1 VFGLAYLAYVGI
13 KYPGAPTPMVFLG
26 LAVFLSVRQYWIAVL
41 PGGTL
46 GGGITHVPS
55 IAVLLVFGL
64 YLRSAASQLGTCML
78 VASVTYVSA
87 VAVRAW
93 DLYLCPS
100 FPLGLHWV
108 WHLLTGLTTSILIY
122 AIAAYPPERV
132 GQRRAEVGR

>member
-1 VFGLAYLAYVGI
+1 MFGLAYLAYVGI

-64 YLRSAASQLGTCML
+64 SLICLYTVWRSLREYKSGNPQQANSG
-78 VASVTYVSA
+78 
-87 VAVRAW
+87 RACW
-93 DLYLCPS
+93 LP
-100 FPLGLHWV
+100 
-108 WHLLTGLTTSILIY
+108 
-122 AIAAYPPERV
+122 A
-132 GQRRAEVGR
+132 